1 MFKIILKISGIL
13 SRKHK
18 LLLYILLFWTLIM
31 SFIEILGLS
40 SLVLLVSII
49 NDPELVIN
57 KLSTFNLNIDIE
69 NFANSKLI
77 TISCFLLIIIFSIKT
92 LVSIIFNY
100 FAAKITMSI
109 NYSISS
115 SFFKNYLRKNYEEY
129 LNLNSTKFANDIK
142 DETSRFITFL
152 FALINVLK
160 DSFLVLLILITLTL
174 TSSNAA
180 LIIFIIILILSFIIF
195 LFLKKIIR
203 TLGINR
209 SKFNTQIYNILK
221 DTFDGIKNIKLIGA
235 ENLVSKNFDR
245 YINNFLK
252 NNLLMRIINPLP
264 RIFLEWIAI
273 LGISTL
279 ILIFNYQFDN
289 LKSFLPV
296 LTFIAVASIRLIPAF
311 SAINQNVGHLN
322 YNLNATSLIV
332 KELRNKKELYKK
344 IFTKKI
350 AINSI
355 NLKNVSYKY
364 IKDQQ
369 NILNNIS
376 FKIKKGQLIGIIGT
390 SGSGKTTLVEIILG
404 LINPSKGKRFINNKA
419 NIHNT
424 NIFKNSLSYV
434 SQDIFL
440 FEGSLLENITFGNY
454 NKKLD
459 ENLLMKIFKCCELE
473 ALIKKNKEG
482 INLRIKE
489 NGKNISGGEIQ
500 RIAIARALYRK
511 PELMVLDEATSS
523 LDIKTEKKII
533 NNLKYFTNDKIV
545 FMVAHRLTSLKHCD
559 KLILMENGRIIDF
572 AATKTILGKY
582 KELNKFIKL
591 IKN

>member
-1 MFKIILKISGIL
+1 
-13 SRKHK
+13 
-18 LLLYILLFWTLIM
+18 M

-332 KELRNKKELYKK
+332 KDLMNKKELYKK

>member
-559 KLILMENGRIIDF
+559 KLMLMENGRIIDF

>member
-1 MFKIILKISGIL
+1 MLKIITKISDIL

-18 LLLYILLFWTLIM
+18 LLLFILFVWTLIM
-31 SFIEILGLS
+31 SFTEILGLS

-49 NDPELVIN
+49 NDPEMVIN
-57 KLSTFNLNIDIE
+57 KLSSFNLDIGIE
-69 NFANSKLI
+69 NFAYSKLI
-77 TISCFLLIIIFSIKT
+77 TISCFFLVIVFSIKT
-92 LVSIIFNY
+92 LISIIFNY

-115 SFFKNYLRKNYEEY
+115 SFFKNYLKKNYEEY

-152 FALINVLK
+152 FAFINIIK

-180 LIIFIIILILSFIIF
+180 LIIFIIILILSVIIF
-195 LFLKKIIR
+195 LSLKKIIR
-203 TLGINR
+203 TVGINR

-235 ENLVSKNFDR
+235 ENLVSKNFNR
-245 YINNFLK
+245 HINNFLK
-252 NNLLMRIINPLP
+252 NNLTMRILNPLP
-264 RIFLEWIAI
+264 KIFLEWVAI
-273 LGISTL
+273 VGISVL

-311 SAINQNVGHLN
+311 SGINQNIGHLN
-322 YNLNATSLIV
+322 YNLNATSLIL
-332 KELRNKKELYKK
+332 KELKNKKELHKK
-344 IFTKKI
+344 VFTKKI

-369 NILNNIS
+369 NVLNNIN

-390 SGSGKTTLVEIILG
+390 SGSGKTTLAEIILG
-404 LINPSKGKRFINNKA
+404 LISPSKGKMYINNKA

-454 NKKLD
+454 DKKLD
-459 ENLLMKIFKCCELE
+459 KDLLFKIFKFCELD
-473 ALIKKNKEG
+473 ALIKKSKEG

-489 NGKNISGGEIQ
+489 NGKNISGGEMQ
-500 RIAIARALYRK
+500 RIAIARALFRK

-533 NNLKYFTNDKIV
+533 DNLKYFTNDKIV

-559 KLILMENGRIIDF
+559 KLMLMENGRIIDF
-572 AATKTILGKY
+572 ARTKTILDKY

-591 IKN
+591 NKN

>member
-1 MFKIILKISGIL
+1 MLKIISKIPDIL

-18 LLLYILLFWTLIM
+18 LLLLILFFWTLIM
-31 SFIEILGLS
+31 SFAEILGLG

-49 NDPELVIN
+49 NDPEMIIN
-57 KLSTFNLNIDIE
+57 KLSSFNLDIGIE
-69 NFANSKLI
+69 NFVYSKLI
-77 TISCFLLIIIFSIKT
+77 TISCFFLIIVFSIKT
-92 LVSIIFNY
+92 LISIIFNY

-115 SFFKNYLRKNYEEY
+115 SFFKNYLKKNYEEY
-129 LNLNSTKFANDIK
+129 LKLNSTKFSNDIK

-152 FALINVLK
+152 FAFINIIR
-160 DSFLVLLILITLTL
+160 DSFLVLLILITLML

-180 LIIFIIILILSFIIF
+180 LIIFIIILILSVIIF
-195 LFLKKIIR
+195 LSLKKIIR
-203 TLGINR
+203 AIGVSR

-235 ENLVSKNFDR
+235 ENLISKNFDR
-245 YINNFLK
+245 HINNFLK
-252 NNLLMRIINPLP
+252 NNLTMRILNPLP
-264 RIFLEWIAI
+264 RIFLEWVAI
-273 LGISTL
+273 VGISAL
-279 ILIFNYQFDN
+279 ILIFNYQFEN

-311 SAINQNVGHLN
+311 SAINQNIGHLN
-322 YNLNATSLIV
+322 YNLNATSLIL
-332 KELRNKKELYKK
+332 KELRNKKELHKK
-344 IFTKKI
+344 IFSKKI
-350 AINSI
+350 KINSI

-369 NILNNIS
+369 NILNNIN

-390 SGSGKTTLVEIILG
+390 SGSGKTTLAEIILG
-404 LINPSKGKRFINNKA
+404 LISPSKGKMYINNKT

-454 NKKLD
+454 NKKID
-459 ENLLMKIFKCCELE
+459 KDLLFKIFKFCELE
-473 ALIKKNKEG
+473 TLIKKSKEG

-489 NGKNISGGEIQ
+489 NGKNISGGEMQ
-500 RIAIARALYRK
+500 RIAIARALFRE

-533 NNLKYFTNDKIV
+533 DNLKYFTKGRII

-559 KLILMENGRIIDF
+559 KLMLMENGRIIDF
-572 AATKTILGKY
+572 AGTKKILKKY
-582 KELNKFIKL
+582 KELNRFIKL
-591 IKN
+591 DKN

>member
-1 MFKIILKISGIL
+1 
-13 SRKHK
+13 
-18 LLLYILLFWTLIM
+18 M

-69 NFANSKLI
+69 NFTNSKLI
-77 TISCFLLIIIFSIKT
+77 TISCFLLILIFSIKT

-152 FALINVLK
+152 FALINVIK
-160 DSFLVLLILITLTL
+160 DTFLVLLILISLTL

-180 LIIFIIILILSFIIF
+180 LIIFIIILILSSIIF

-235 ENLVSKNFDR
+235 ENLVSKNFER
-245 YINNFLK
+245 HINNFLK
-252 NNLLMRIINPLP
+252 NNLSMRIINPLP

-311 SAINQNVGHLN
+311 SGINQNIGHLN
-322 YNLNATSLIV
+322 YNLNATSLIL

-369 NILNNIS
+369 NILNNIN

-454 NKKLD
+454 DKKLD

-482 INLRIKE
+482 INFRIKE

-559 KLILMENGRIIDF
+559 KLMLMENGRIIDF

-591 IKN
+591 NKN

>member
-13 SRKHK
+13 SRKHR

-332 KELRNKKELYKK
+332 KELRNKKELYKR

-404 LINPSKGKRFINNKA
+404 LINPSKGKRFINNKT

-559 KLILMENGRIIDF
+559 KLMLMENGRIIDF

>member
-1 MFKIILKISGIL
+1 
-13 SRKHK
+13 
-18 LLLYILLFWTLIM
+18 M